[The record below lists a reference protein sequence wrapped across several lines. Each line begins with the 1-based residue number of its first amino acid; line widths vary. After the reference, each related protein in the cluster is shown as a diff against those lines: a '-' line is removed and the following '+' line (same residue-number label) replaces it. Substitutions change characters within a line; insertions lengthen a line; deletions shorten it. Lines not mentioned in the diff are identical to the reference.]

1 MKLRNLI
8 ILSIA
13 IIWSGCFIFKKSNKD
28 DVSYSDK
35 QFKRYLDSLMAADSI
50 KNAMNASMEK
60 SNQKEAKVYRGSR
73 TKVVHIIDTK
83 LDVTP
88 DWKKEYL
95 YGKATITFKPYFYN
109 TDSLVL
115 DAKYFEINQVAMLVG
130 KALLPLK
137 YTYDSSQIH
146 INLGKEY
153 TKNDTL
159 KVYISYTARP
169 NEVKGQ
175 VASQAITDAKGLY
188 FINADGKD
196 PDKPKQIWT
205 QGETESNS
213 CWFPTYDSP
222 NDRMTQEIA
231 ITVDTQ
237 YVTLSNGLM
246 ISSKKNN
253 DGTRTDVWKQTL
265 PAAPYLTMF
274 AVGNFSIVKD
284 KWRNIDVNYYVE
296 PSYQKYAKAIFGNT
310 PEMIEFFSTRFGFDY
325 PWEKF
330 SQIVCRDYVSG
341 AMENTTAVLHGE
353 YLQRNDREL
362 LDETNEDVISHE
374 LSHHWF
380 GDLVTC
386 ESWSNIPLNESFA
399 TYCEYL
405 WNEHKY
411 GRDYADQKFTHALTT
426 YLATARSSD
435 PNVIRYYYDDKEEMF
450 DGVSYA
456 KGGRILHMLRKAVG
470 DDAFFASL
478 KLYLNTNKF
487 TAVEIHNLRLAFEQ
501 VTGTDMNWF
510 FNEWWMNHGSPD
522 FYITYKYHSD
532 DKKIEV
538 KVEQDQ
544 DTSMNPLYTMP
555 VMVDIY
561 VNGNVQ
567 HKKIWITKKEQSFL
581 FDVPS
586 KPDLVNFDAEKML
599 LCTKTDEHSEEEW
612 AYMYNH
618 GPLYLDRYEGLN
630 HLIKNFASDTD
641 TLFVNALTSAL
652 YDKNAN
658 IRSMALKNVS
668 KILENISDKS
678 KKEGMKSFIKNMA
691 ITDPKSSVRVQALIA
706 LNRNFDDTTL
716 YPFYK
721 NIAVTDLSYDVDVEA
736 LNLLSDKDQ
745 KQAFELAK
753 ILQKDSSG
761 ALITGIANIYAEH
774 GTEEQNP
781 FFLKMYSKV
790 TGFERYTFIAAYG
803 KFLLRC
809 DDATI
814 DSGIKL
820 LEDVARHGSPWWVK
834 LSAIQALSNIEDKY
848 QENQTKEQT
857 KLDDMQKSSASKTDV
872 DKQKAK
878 ADAAAAKK
886 KVIEDKITQIK
897 KDETDK
903 NLVPIYNIGG
913 SK

>member
-1 MKLRNLI
+1 MKLRNII

-13 IIWSGCFIFKKSNKD
+13 IILSGCFIFKKTNKD
-28 DVSYSDK
+28 DVAHSDK
-35 QFKRYLDSLMAADSI
+35 QFKRYMDSLMAADSV
-50 KNAMNASMEK
+50 KAAMNAAKEAST
-60 SNQKEAKVYRGSR
+60 QKEAKIYRGSR
-73 TKVVHIIDTK
+73 TKIVHIIDTK
-83 LDVTP
+83 LDLKP
-88 DWKKEYL
+88 DWTKEQL

-115 DAKYFEINQVAMLVG
+115 DAKYFEINQVTMLVG

-137 YTYDSSQIH
+137 YTYDSTQIH

-153 TKNDTL
+153 TKNDTI
-159 KVYISYTARP
+159 KIFISYTARP

-222 NDRMTQEIA
+222 NDRMTQEIT

-246 ISSKKNN
+246 VSSKKNN
-253 DGTRTDVWKQTL
+253 DGTRTDVWKQSL

-296 PSYQKYAKAIFGNT
+296 PSYKNYAKAIFGHT

-405 WNEHKY
+405 WNEHEY
-411 GRDYADQKFTHALTT
+411 GRDYADQKFQHELTA
-426 YLATARSSD
+426 YLASSRSND
-435 PNVIRYYYDDKEEMF
+435 PDVIRFYYEDKENMF
-450 DGVSYA
+450 DGISYA

-487 TAVEIHNLRLAFEQ
+487 SSVEIHNLRLAFEQ

-510 FNEWWMNHGSPD
+510 FNEWWLNHGHPD
-522 FYITYKYHSD
+522 FDIDYAYDGSNHKEI
-532 DKKIEV
+532 V
-538 KVEQDQ
+538 KVKQTQ
-544 DTSMNPLYTMP
+544 DTSENPLYTMP

-561 VNGNVQ
+561 VNGKVEHHKINV
-567 HKKIWITKKEQSFL
+567 TKLHEDFEL
-581 FDVPS
+581 DVAS
-586 KPDLVNFDAEKML
+586 QPDLVNFDAEKML
-599 LCTKTDEHSEEEW
+599 LCTKTDNHSTKEW
-612 AYMYNH
+612 VFMYNNA
-618 GPLYLDRYEGLN
+618 PLYMDRYEALN
-630 HLIKNFASDTD
+630 HIVKNWDGDSDPSSVKV
-641 TLFVNALTSAL
+641 LEAALK
-652 YDKNAN
+652 DKNAN
-658 IRSMALKNVS
+658 LRSMALKNVS
-668 KILENISDKS
+668 KLIDNISDVSRKDA
-678 KKEGMKSFIKNMA
+678 MKGFIKNMA
-691 ITDPKSSVRVQALIA
+691 ITDPKSLVRVQALIA

-761 ALITGIANIYAEH
+761 ALITGIASIYAEH

-790 TGFERYTFIAAYG
+790 TGFERYTFIASYG

-814 DSGIKL
+814 DAGMKL
-820 LEDVARHGSPWWVK
+820 LEDVARHGSPWWIK
-834 LSAIQALSNIEDKY
+834 LSAIQALSNISDKY
-848 QENQTKEQT
+848 QERETSEKD
-857 KLDDMQKSSASKTDV
+857 KLSELTKSSASKMDT
-872 DKQKAK
+872 DKQQAK
-878 ADAAAAKK
+878 VDAADAKK
-886 KVIEDKITQIK
+886 KKIEDMITQIK
-897 KDETDK
+897 KEETDK
-903 NLVPIYNIGG
+903 NLIPIYNLGG